1 MFDGNTRRPVIGT
14 AKKINVPIAIVV
26 LAATVYN
33 AVLAVLNAHV
43 SGLGFTAVAATEMLI
58 LLAALVLILN
68 NGISEKDI
76 VPFSLLIVTLI
87 FAVYVSVIS
96 RGAVVDYF
104 RNILIIFCFAT
115 LGTMIG
121 LRSVRFVLLTACGL
135 VFACLLLEIFSVDIY
150 GDLFY
155 PGLYFENTR
164 GLERKDYFDTKL
176 FHNALGFE
184 GRFTFGLIGHRSS
197 SLFLE
202 QVSLANFSGVMMIA
216 LLTLWNRFS
225 AFQRSFCIVTIC
237 LILLTNDS
245 RTMLIFGAICFLGYF
260 VFPHFPK
267 AINLLYLPV
276 ILFAGFLVYIVK
288 PDASGDNIP
297 GRVVLTMNHLL
308 DLDLTDFL
316 GFAARSAGAFADSGY
331 VYVIVIGTVFSL
343 VLLWLFVSLYPA
355 CNTPEQRRF
364 CHAFSI
370 FMFMN
375 MMIGG
380 TAVFSIKIAGLLWLL
395 AGFMKRFPAPETST
409 AGLSN
414 NLHSRQLGET

>member
-1 MFDGNTRRPVIGT
+1 M
-14 AKKINVPIAIVV
+14 PIVIVV

-68 NGISEKDI
+68 NGLFEKDI
-76 VPFSLLIVTLI
+76 VPFSLLIVTLV

-96 RGAVVDYF
+96 RGAVIDYL
-104 RNILIIFCFAT
+104 RNILIIFCFVT
-115 LGTMIG
+115 LGTLIT
-121 LRSVRFVLLTACGL
+121 LRGIRFIFLTACGL
-135 VFACLLLEIFSVDIY
+135 VFVCLLLEIYSVDMY
-150 GDLFY
+150 GDLFF

-164 GLERKDYFDTKL
+164 GLERKEYFDTKL

-202 QVSLANFSGVMMIA
+202 QVSLANFAGVMMIA
-216 LLTLWNRFS
+216 LLTLWKRFS
-225 AFQRSFCIVTIC
+225 SFQRVFCIVTIS

-260 VFPHFPK
+260 AFPYFPK
-267 AINLLYLPV
+267 VINLLYLPV
-276 ILFAGFLVYIVK
+276 ILFAGFLVYIIK

-308 DLDLTDFL
+308 DLDLTDIL

-355 CNTPEQRRF
+355 CDTPEQRRF
-364 CHAFSI
+364 SHAFSI

-395 AGFMKRFPAPETST
+395 TGFMKLLPTSERVSAGSESNVHAQQLKET
-409 AGLSN
+409 
-414 NLHSRQLGET
+414 